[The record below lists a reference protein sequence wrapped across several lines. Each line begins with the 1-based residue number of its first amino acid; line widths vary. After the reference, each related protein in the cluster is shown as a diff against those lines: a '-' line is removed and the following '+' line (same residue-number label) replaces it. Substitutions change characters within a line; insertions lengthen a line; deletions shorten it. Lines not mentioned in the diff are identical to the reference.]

1 MKLKEMLNKKIE
13 ECLNAKKDNKYIIVE
28 YHDIKKICETL
39 KELGYKKVDYK
50 EISDFEENK
59 SFEERSFTKE
69 NNLIIL
75 STIYDNGI
83 VALSKYDTE
92 KLEKYLKT
100 TIKKAKKDN
109 ESICLSF
116 EEENTSTIVFALQKI
131 GYNLISMK
139 SEPYDDYKENSY
151 FFMNIK
157 EGNKDVLKLFD
168 DGDGYRTIEW
178 L

>member
-1 MKLKEMLNKKIE
+1 MTLKEMLNKKIE
-13 ECLNAKKDNKYIIVE
+13 ECLNAKKENKYIIVE
-28 YHDIKKICETL
+28 YHDIEKICEGL

-50 EISDFEENK
+50 EISDFEEDR

-100 TIKKAKKDN
+100 TIKKIKKG
-109 ESICLSF
+109 ESKEISF

-168 DGDGYRTIEW
+168 DGEDYRTIEW